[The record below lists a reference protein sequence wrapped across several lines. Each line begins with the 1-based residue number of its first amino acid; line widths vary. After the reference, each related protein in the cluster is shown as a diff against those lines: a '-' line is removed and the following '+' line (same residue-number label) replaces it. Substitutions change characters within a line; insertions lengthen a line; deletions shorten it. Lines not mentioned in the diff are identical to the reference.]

1 MSNPCEL
8 FKALCKKYNIEVQDN
23 VCQALSQ
30 TPTLDLANQTLAV
43 GTCAVLGKILQSTTC
58 IRKASF
64 EDCLL
69 EEDGIKSILLGLCG
83 NSSVKTLSLKGNS
96 IQGNGTHAVSKMLR
110 HNSTITRLSLEWNNL
125 GLCTESF
132 AAFCESAG
140 NNSALQYLDLRSNQL
155 GTDAAVHIAQA
166 LAKNN
171 TLTAIDI
178 RWNSLGKAGGKTI
191 LESLHHNRNLKKI
204 DLVGNNI
211 PNDIISSIEQEIAQ
225 NSRAAVVTQKYTTCT
240 EVLKQQLEHHERHST
255 HEIERLQEA
264 LAETELKLNKT
275 IKQSSFHTGQL
286 EESLHSKKLEVEA
299 VESKLSLVT
308 SALQLCQERLA
319 TIESRNKTL
328 EEELQRHQELTLKQS
343 NRDRETMEAMKTE
356 HSEIERTMQN
366 TIAKLEAQIGELEF
380 QKSNQKRQVLDLR
393 EMVCSLQSE
402 VKGAR
407 VECEEL
413 VSSEVA
419 KHKEVMRMMEQQH
432 NTEVQRIKNEYH
444 QVETEMRDKLS
455 NMEARRSETE
465 VEITSLRVQVTT
477 ERTTAQ
483 SQQTSLRQ
491 QLKAEHAAIVHGLE
505 ERLRSMEE
513 SRNDAEERMRSQI
526 ATCSSLTATNAK
538 LNTQL
543 HALRNQLTQVEAE
556 VEGKALEV
564 KAAESRVRDEV
575 KLQLEELE
583 QERIQTAK
591 LNNTISQLQRTIAE
605 KQLEY
610 QTDCRNLEDE
620 VRRAKLESKQYKD
633 EIQKLK
639 EDEVRRVG
647 MLHSAF
653 VSYFNASPT
662 SPGALPAE
670 KL

>member
-1 MSNPCEL
+1 
-8 FKALCKKYNIEVQDN
+8 
-23 VCQALSQ
+23 
-30 TPTLDLANQTLAV
+30 
-43 GTCAVLGKILQSTTC
+43 
-58 IRKASF
+58 
-64 EDCLL
+64 
-69 EEDGIKSILLGLCG
+69 
-83 NSSVKTLSLKGNS
+83 
-96 IQGNGTHAVSKMLR
+96 MLR
-110 HNSTITRLSLEWNNL
+110 HNSTITRLSLEWNSL

-132 AAFCESAG
+132 AAFCEAVGS
-140 NNSALQYLDLRSNQL
+140 NSALQYLDLRSNQL

-178 RWNSLGKAGGKTI
+178 RWNSLGAAGAKT
-191 LESLHHNRNLKKI
+191 LLQSLHHNRSLKKI
-204 DLVGNNI
+204 ELVGNNI
-211 PNDIISSIEQEIAQ
+211 PNDIISSIEQELAP
-225 NSRAAVVTQKYTTCT
+225 NSRAAVVTQEYTTRT

-255 HEIERLQEA
+255 YEIERLQET

-308 SALQLCQERLA
+308 SALQLCQERLTA
-319 TIESRNKTL
+319 MESRNKTL
-328 EEELQRHQELTLKQS
+328 EEELQRNQEQAQKQS
-343 NRDRETMEAMKTE
+343 NRDRETMEAMKME
-356 HSEIERTMQN
+356 RSEIERTMQN
-366 TIAKLEAQIGELEF
+366 TVAKLDAQIGELEF

-407 VECEEL
+407 AECDEL
-413 VSSEVA
+413 VASEVA

-432 NTEVQRIKNEYH
+432 NTEVQRIKNEY
-444 QVETEMRDKLS
+444 QQIETEMREKVS
-455 NMEARRSETE
+455 NMEVRRSETE

-505 ERLRSMEE
+505 ERLRAMEE

-526 ATCSSLTATNAK
+526 ASCSSLTATNAK

-543 HALRNQLTQVEAE
+543 HALRNQLSQLEAVRFCSLE

-583 QERIQTAK
+583 QERTQTAR

-605 KQLEY
+605 KQLEC
-610 QTDCRNLEDE
+610 QNDCRKLEDE

-653 VSYFNASPT
+653 VSYFNTSPT
-662 SPGALPAE
+662 SPGTLPAE